1 MYYNSTAAAIRE
13 VDTNSDEY
21 QRGYM
26 DAMRRK
32 NERERERRRRKQYFI
47 KQKAAGALLLA
58 MTVVAVPAMDGDA
71 TAAVV
76 LIPLGLILIFTHEM
90 CIDNDYYREVQERK

>member
-1 MYYNSTAAAIRE
+1 MYYSSTAEAIQE
-13 VDTNSDEY
+13 VDTNSKEY

-26 DAMRRK
+26 NAIRQRNKRETERRK
-32 NERERERRRRKQYFI
+32 KKAYFI
-47 KQKAAGALLLA
+47 KQRAAGILLIIVAAL
-58 MTVVAVPAMDGDA
+58 TVPIMDGDA